1 MSMPTKEVTQGV
13 VTSIQD
19 DALVMV
25 ANGSQW
31 SPISFSNLMKAVR
44 SRIDL
49 SKSTAIT
56 VDSAEWLRVAKANTS
71 SFSAI
76 LSVSH
81 GWTSGRPTPLLVFIN
96 GSASNADGFNACQIT
111 EGSYYDVNPNPP
123 ASSNPG
129 LSFTALRFVKEGNDI
144 FVEVKFKPNAKT
156 TSLHTSLAGQIGAI
170 ALVDATVS
178 TADAANILKTID
190 FSGGV

>member
-1 MSMPTKEVTQGV
+1 MSIETKDVTQGV
-13 VTSIQD
+13 VNTISDQD
-19 DALVMV
+19 LVMV
-25 ANGSQW
+25 AGSGGW
-31 SPISFSNLMKAVR
+31 SPIKFADLMKAVK
-44 SRIDL
+44 SGIDF

-56 VDSAEWLRVAKANTS
+56 LTGGEWVRVAKANVS

-81 GWTSGRPTPLLVFIN
+81 SWSSGRPTPLVAVIN
-96 GSASNADGFNACQIT
+96 GSSTNADGYNACQIT
-111 EGSYYDVNPNPP
+111 NGSYYNVDPNPP
-123 ASSNPG
+123 ASFNPG
-129 LSFTALRFVKEGNDI
+129 LSFTALRFVKEGNVY